1 MKFGISIP
9 TCVEGMAYPIRFADH
24 NEVIALGVEAER
36 LGYDSVLVNDHF
48 STMPYVRE
56 QFAEPPRFYEPL
68 TTLGFLAARTER
80 IRMMTGVVVMPMRE
94 PVLLA
99 KQAATIDQLSNGRLT
114 LGIGVGAYRAEF
126 ESVHPELAGAPR
138 GELVAEGI
146 EALTRLFGQRVADF
160 AGTHYRFTNV
170 EMYPKPVQ
178 DPFPLFSCGNAE
190 GTIRRAAIWCAGWM
204 PAGMPADRLAGGVA
218 RLRGYAA
225 EAGRDG
231 AAIEV
236 APQLVLCVDRDPERA
251 MERFTASQAY
261 EHLVSL
267 RKSTLKG
274 IELDSYTSQNLIGTP
289 EQIVERI
296 GRLAEAGATQLAGMI
311 VVANTTEEMREQ
323 MKLFAAEVMP
333 AFAAPATAGEGA

>member
-24 NEVIALGVEAER
+24 REVIALGVEAEE
-36 LGYDSVLVNDHF
+36 LGFHSVLVNDHF

-56 QFAEPPRFYEPL
+56 QFADAPRFFEPL
-68 TTLGFLAARTER
+68 VTLGFLAARTER

-114 LGIGVGAYRAEF
+114 LGIGIGAYRAEF
-126 ESVHPELAGAPR
+126 ESVHPELAGVPR

-146 EALTRLFGQRVADF
+146 EALTRLFGQRVAEF
-160 AGTHYRFTNV
+160 SGTHYRFTDV

-190 GTIRRAAIWCAGWM
+190 GTIRRAASWCAGWM
-204 PAGMPADRLAGGVA
+204 PAGMPVDRLAAGVG
-218 RLRGYAA
+218 RLRQYAA

-231 AAIEV
+231 AALDV

-251 MERFTASQAY
+251 MERFTGSQVY
-261 EHLVSL
+261 EHLFSL
-267 RKSTLKG
+267 LKSTLKG
-274 IELDSYTSQNLIGTP
+274 IDLDSYTSQNLIGTP
-289 EQIVERI
+289 EQII
-296 GRLAEAGATQLAGMI
+296 GRVRALAEAGATELAGLI
-311 VVANTTEEMREQ
+311 VVSNTTGEMREQ
-323 MKLFAAEVMP
+323 MRVFAAEVLP
-333 AFAAPATAGEGA
+333 AFEETR

>member
-1 MKFGISIP
+1 LKFGISIP

-24 NEVIALGVEAER
+24 REVIALGVDAEE
-36 LGYDSVLVNDHF
+36 LGYHSVLVNDHF

-56 QFAEPPRFYEPL
+56 QFAEAPRFYEPL
-68 TTLGFLAARTER
+68 VTLGFLAARTER

-99 KQAATIDQLSNGRLT
+99 KQAATIDQLSGGRLT
-114 LGIGVGAYRAEF
+114 LGVGVGAYRAEF
-126 ESVHPELAGAPR
+126 ESVHPELAGAAR

-160 AGTHYRFTNV
+160 AGAHYQFTDV

-190 GTIRRAAIWCAGWM
+190 GTIRRAASWCAGWM
-204 PAGMPADRLAGGVA
+204 PAGMPADRLADGVR
-218 RLRGYAA
+218 RLRQYAA
-225 EAGRDG
+225 DAGRDG

-236 APQLVLCVDRDPERA
+236 APQLVLCVDRDRERA
-251 MERFTASQAY
+251 TERFTSSQVY

-267 RKSTLKG
+267 RKSTLRG
-274 IELDSYTSQNLIGTP
+274 IDLESYTSQNLIGPP
-289 EQIVERI
+289 EQIVDRVRE
-296 GRLAEAGATQLAGMI
+296 LADAGATQLAGMI
-311 VVANTTEEMREQ
+311 VVANTTAEMREQ
-323 MKLFAAEVMP
+323 MRLFAAEVLP
-333 AFAAPATAGEGA
+333 AFAEQPA